1 MFRKTCSQIS
11 TVSGSVAFHNCLV
24 LSRVSC
30 AAVSARNKLSRWWSN
45 HGTISRIIRDWWAYY
60 KLPIVRQ
67 HTHWFSPQHS
77 STLSPEVS
85 VVMSAC
91 CAVLGFIRDCL
102 AVSLP
107 GFSNS
112 PSNILSK
119 RRLSCASVFLF
130 HINRDTHSSLGP
142 PDFEVCTRF
151 PDCY

>member
-1 MFRKTCSQIS
+1 MFSKTCSQIS
-11 TVSGSVAFHNCLV
+11 TESGSVAFHNCLT

-45 HGTISRIIRDWWAYY
+45 HGTISRIIRDWWAY

-91 CAVLGFIRDCL
+91 CAVLGFIRDCP

-142 PDFEVCTRF
+142 PDFEFCTRF